1 MYSLPKNVYR
11 ERIDFSKIKTT
22 IPIPNLI
29 EIQKKSYERFLQMN
43 RLPSERDDAGLQ
55 SVFKSVFPISDFRE
69 NSSLEF
75 IEYSIGNWECKCGRL
90 AGLHHLR
97 KPCVNCGHTLIAD
110 PYGEHEVLCPRCGKP
125 NEARGD
131 ICDICGNTVGL
142 KLKYD
147 VDECQERGMTY
158 AVPLKVTIRL
168 VVWNKDPETGVKTI
182 RDIKEQ
188 EVYFGDIPLMT
199 DNGTFIINGTE
210 RVIVS
215 QLHRSPG
222 AFFHSE
228 DKTLYIAQ
236 IIPYRGSWVEF
247 EYDTKNLLYVRIDRK
262 RKFLATVFLRAL
274 GLRGADE
281 IIRTFYTVDKL
292 YLKGGSIYWAVNDS
306 LQGLRAAKD
315 ITIGA
320 ETVTHAGKKIT
331 SSALAALKKANVEA
345 VEVADAEMEGAFAAA
360 DVVDPSTGEVILE
373 ANEEVTPRVISMA
386 QEKNV
391 DKLEIFFPERD
402 EIGPVL
408 SQTLKKDPIHTHEE
422 ALIEIY
428 RRLRP
433 GDPPTLDSSRS
444 LFENMFFNPQKYDFS
459 RVGRLKL
466 NTKLRLNTPLDEK
479 ILHPQDFYE
488 VIKYQLKLRRNPA
501 NVDDIDHLGN
511 RRVRS
516 VGELLENQF
525 RIGLVRM
532 ERAIKEKM
540 SVYQEMA
547 TAMPHD
553 LINAKP
559 VMAAIREFFGS
570 SQLSQFM
577 DQTNPLSEV
586 THKRRL
592 SALGPGGLSR
602 ERAGFEVRDVHPTHY
617 GRICPI
623 ETPEGPNIGLIS
635 SLSCYARINEFGFIE
650 SPYRKVKGGRVVD
663 FVVITNAGGNTKYK
677 VGDIV
682 EASDVGADP
691 KDVDN
696 KAGKRRRGLE
706 YEPYSYYL
714 SAWEEDQYII
724 AQANAQVDENG
735 KFTTD
740 RVNARQAGNFI
751 LSPRDKVE
759 FIDVSPKQL
768 VSVAASLV
776 PFLENDDANRAL
788 MGSNM
793 QRQAV
798 PLLRARS
805 PYVGT
810 GMEYITARD
819 SGAVVVARRSGTV
832 DFVDSQR
839 IVVRVEGETEATS
852 REMGADIYP
861 MTKFKR
867 SNQNTCINQ
876 KPIVRVGQ
884 KVHKGQV
891 LGDGPCTELG
901 ELALG
906 RNVLVAFMPWRGYN
920 FEDAILVSE
929 RMVKDDYYT
938 SIHIEEFEIEA
949 RDTKLGPEEITRDI
963 PNVGEGYLR
972 DLDESGIIRI
982 GAAVKP
988 GDILVGK
995 VTPKGETQLTPEEK
1009 LLRAI
1014 FGEKAGDVRDA
1025 SLICPPGIEGIIV
1038 GVKIF
1043 SRKGIEKDDRAKAI
1057 EQEELDMMEKN
1068 LQDEIRILHDE
1079 VKKRV
1084 IGMLQ
1089 GQESRADL
1097 YDEHGRERLLRKST
1111 QLTPDVLQSLP
1122 YEAIVRLKVA
1132 TDDPRLEE
1140 DLRELE
1146 ERTERQV
1153 EVIRQQF
1160 EEKKEKVRRGDEL
1173 PPGVIKLVKV
1183 YVAMKRKLSV
1193 GDKMAGRHGNKG
1205 VIARI
1210 LPEED
1215 MPYLPDGTP
1224 VEIVLN
1230 PLGVPSRM
1238 NVGQILETHLGW
1250 AAHALGLYFAT
1261 PVFDGATEGEIK
1273 NWLEQ
1278 AGLPKSGKTKLYD
1291 GMTGQEF
1298 EQDVTVGYIYMLKLS
1313 HLVDDKIHARSIGP
1327 YSLITQ
1333 QPLGGKA
1340 QFGGQRFGEMEV
1352 WALEAYGA
1360 AHILQE
1366 LLTAKSDDVTGR
1378 AKIYEAIVKGDASFQ
1393 PGLPESFNVLI
1404 RELQALC
1411 LDVELMKTKKKPAL
1425 EAVTPDEGE
1434 PVLAEG

>member
-1 MYSLPKNVYR
+1 MAANLLETVNTGLGR
-11 ERIDFSKIKTT
+11 RTTQGQERHYFAKFKTAV
-22 IPIPNLI
+22 PIPNLI
-29 EIQKKSYERFLQMN
+29 EIQRESYNRFLQMDL
-43 RLPSERDDAGLQ
+43 LPEERQNTGLQ

-69 NSSLEF
+69 TATLDF
-75 IEYSIGNWECKCGRL
+75 VEYHIGNWQCKCGNL
-90 AGLHHLR
+90 EGLKYLR
-97 KPCVNCGHTLIAD
+97 AACKSCKASIKVDPLRPGETLCHVCGTFNSVRPELCPNCGE
-110 PYGEHEVLCPRCGKP
+110 P
-125 NEARGD
+125 
-131 ICDICGNTVGL
+131 VGL
-142 KLKYD
+142 KHKHD
-147 VDECQERGMTY
+147 QQECQERGMSY
-158 AVPLKVTIRL
+158 SVPLKVKIRL
-168 VVWNKDPETGVKTI
+168 TVYDKDPDTNVKSI
-182 RDIKEQ
+182 RDIKEE
-188 EVYFGDIPLMT
+188 EVFFGEIPLMT

-210 RVIVS
+210 RVIGS

-222 AFFHSE
+222 VFF
-228 DKTLYIAQ
+228 KRGAVYIAK

-247 EYDTKNLLYVRIDRK
+247 EYDQKNLLYVRVGK
-262 RKFLATVFLRAL
+262 RKFLASIFLRAL
-274 GLRGADE
+274 GVWLNSSFNSKSFGSDGQLEEAVKGSSFRDEDLLRA
-281 IIRTFYTVDKL
+281 FYTVDEVRIEDGRL
-292 YLKGGSIYWAVNDS
+292 MIQIPDKGATNVVGMKVDFEIKGRGSDPIVRKGKEISRTS
-306 LQGLRAAKD
+306 LEGLR
-315 ITIGA
+315 
-320 ETVTHAGKKIT
+320 
-331 SSALAALKKANVEA
+331 KANIGEVEIDLA
-345 VEVADAEMEGAFAAA
+345 QFEGAYAVADIVNTE
-360 DVVDPSTGEVILE
+360 TGEVILE
-373 ANEEVTPRVISMA
+373 ANNEINA
-386 QEKNV
+386 AKLQEIAESGVKSFSV
-391 DKLEIFFPERD
+391 FFPERD
-402 EIGPVL
+402 DVGVVI
-408 SQTLKKDPIHTHEE
+408 SQTLKKDTISKPVD
-422 ALIEIY
+422 ALLEIY
-428 RRLRP
+428 RKMRP
-433 GDPPTLDSSRS
+433 GDPPTVQTAYRL
-444 LFENMFFNPQKYDFS
+444 LEGMFFDPRKFDFS
-459 RVGRLKL
+459 RVGRLKF
-466 NTKLRLNTPLDEK
+466 NIKMGKPEMLRIEDPL
-479 ILHPQDFYE
+479 LAASDFFE
-488 VIKYQLKLRRNPA
+488 VVNYVLKMRRNPVDEQKKPIYQA
-501 NVDDIDHLGN
+501 DDIDHLGN
-511 RRVRS
+511 RRVRA

-525 RIGLVRM
+525 RIGLERM

-540 SVYQEMA
+540 SIHQEMQ
-547 TAMPHD
+547 TTMPRD

-559 VMAAIREFFGS
+559 VTAAVREFFGS

-577 DQTNPLSEV
+577 DQTNPLSEI

-650 SPYRKVKGGRVVD
+650 SPYRKVKDGRVIDYVI
-663 FVVITNAGGNTKYK
+663 ITNAGGNTKYK

-682 EASDVGADP
+682 EASDVGAD
-691 KDVDN
+691 KD
-696 KAGKRRRGLE
+696 KAGDPGAGGRRRRGLE
-706 YEPYSYYL
+706 DEPYSYYL

-724 AQANAQVDENG
+724 AQANAAVDEKG
-735 KFTTD
+735 KFTTE

-751 LSPRDKVE
+751 LPTKDKID

-798 PLLRARS
+798 PLLRARA

-819 SGAVVVARRSGTV
+819 SGACIVARRSGTV
-832 DFVDSQR
+832 DYVDSQR
-839 IVVRVEGETEATS
+839 IVVRVEGESESMS
-852 REMGADIYP
+852 RAMGADIYP

-876 KPIVRVGQ
+876 KPIVRVDQ
-884 KVHKGQV
+884 KVHKGQI
-891 LGDGPCTELG
+891 LADGPCTELG
-901 ELALG
+901 QLALG

-929 RMVKDDYYT
+929 RMVKEDAYT

-963 PNVGEGYLR
+963 PNVGEGYLA

-982 GAAVKP
+982 GASVKP

-1014 FGEKAGDVRDA
+1014 FGEKSGDVRDA

-1068 LQDEIRILHDE
+1068 LQDEVRILHDE

-1089 GQESRADL
+1089 GQELRADL
-1097 YDEHGRERLLRKST
+1097 YDEHGRERLLRKGT
-1111 QLTPDVLQSLP
+1111 ALTHDVLQEMA
-1122 YEAIVRLKVA
+1122 YETMVRLKIA
-1132 TDDPRLEE
+1132 TDDTRLED
-1140 DLRELE
+1140 DLRDLE

-1153 EVIRQQF
+1153 EVIRNLF
-1160 EEKKEKVRRGDEL
+1160 EEKKEKIRRGDEL

-1230 PLGVPSRM
+1230 PLGLPYRM
-1238 NVGQILETHLGW
+1238 NVREILETHLGW
-1250 AAHALGLYFAT
+1250 AGYHLG
-1261 PVFDGATEGEIK
+1261 VRI
-1273 NWLEQ
+1273 N
-1278 AGLPKSGKTKLYD
+1278 
-1291 GMTGQEF
+1291 EF
-1298 EQDVTVGYIYMLKLS
+1298 LK
-1313 HLVDDKIHARSIGP
+1313 
-1327 YSLITQ
+1327 
-1333 QPLGGKA
+1333 
-1340 QFGGQRFGEMEV
+1340 
-1352 WALEAYGA
+1352 
-1360 AHILQE
+1360 
-1366 LLTAKSDDVTGR
+1366 
-1378 AKIYEAIVKGDASFQ
+1378 
-1393 PGLPESFNVLI
+1393 
-1404 RELQALC
+1404 
-1411 LDVELMKTKKKPAL
+1411 
-1425 EAVTPDEGE
+1425 
-1434 PVLAEG
+1434 

>member
-1 MYSLPKNVYR
+1 MYTAARNIYR
-11 ERIDFSKIKTT
+11 ERVDFAKIGTS

-29 EIQKKSYERFLQMN
+29 EIQKNSYERFLQM
-43 RLPSERDDAGLQ
+43 RVLPSEREDAGLQ
-55 SVFKSVFPISDFRE
+55 SVFKSVFPITDLRE
-69 NSSLEF
+69 NCSLEF
-75 IEYSIGNWECKCGRL
+75 VEYSIGNWECKCGRL
-90 AGLHHLR
+90 VGLDKLGR
-97 KPCVNCGHTLIAD
+97 PCTFCAATLITDPRGEREIHCPKCGHL
-110 PYGEHEVLCPRCGKP
+110 
-125 NEARGD
+125 NENNP
-131 ICDICGNTVGL
+131 ITCDTCDEPVGL

-147 VDECQERGMTY
+147 VDECQERGMTF

-168 VVWNKDPETGVKTI
+168 VVWDKDPESGAKTI

-199 DNGTFIINGTE
+199 ENGTFIINGTE

-222 AFFHSE
+222 VFFSQPE
-228 DKTLYIAQ
+228 KGLFAAQ

-247 EYDTKNLLYVRIDRK
+247 EYDSKNLLHVRIDRK

-274 GLRGADE
+274 GIKTDAELIKSFYKWDRIQVREGKLHWRVSDNLIGLKFTKTIHGSKDSRGRREE
-281 IIRTFYTVDKL
+281 IV
-292 YLKGGSIYWAVNDS
+292 
-306 LQGLRAAKD
+306 
-315 ITIGA
+315 
-320 ETVTHAGKKIT
+320 HAGKKVT
-331 SSALAALKKANVEA
+331 SALFQQMQKLEVEDFEVGEA
-345 VEVADAEMEGAFAAA
+345 DLEGAYTVADIA
-360 DVVDPSTGEVILE
+360 DPRTGEVILE
-373 ANEEVTPRVISMA
+373 ANEPLSPRVLSVV
-386 QEKNV
+386 QDPESQV
-391 DKLEIFFPERD
+391 GSFEVFFPERD
-402 EIGPVL
+402 EIGPMMSL
-408 SQTLKKDPIHTHEE
+408 TIKKDAIKTPEE

-428 RRLRP
+428 RRMRP
-433 GDPPTLDSSRS
+433 GDPPTLESSRN
-444 LFENMFFNPQKYDFS
+444 LFEGMFLNPQKYDFS

-466 NTKLRLNTPLDEK
+466 NTKLGLSTPLSDK
-479 ILHPQDFYE
+479 ILHLED
-488 VIKYQLKLRRNPA
+488 IKAVMSFLLKLRRSPLE
-501 NVDDIDHLGN
+501 VDDIDHLGN

-559 VMAAIREFFGS
+559 VMASIREFFGS

-577 DQTNPLSEV
+577 DQTNPLSEI

-635 SLSCYARINEFGFIE
+635 SLSCFARINEFGFIE
-650 SPYRKVKGGRVVD
+650 SPYRKVKNGRVLAYHQVLE
-663 FVVITNAGGNTKYK
+663 AGDTEYK

-682 EASDVGADP
+682 EQEEIERENASVKAKKKKAADV
-691 KDVDN
+691 
-696 KAGKRRRGLE
+696 
-706 YEPYSYYL
+706 EPYCFYL
-714 SAWEEDQYII
+714 SAWEEDKYTI
-724 AQANAQVDENG
+724 AQANIRLSPDGGIVD
-735 KFTTD
+735 D
-740 RVNARQAGNFI
+740 RVSARKAGNFI
-751 LSPRDKVE
+751 LAKREEVDYV
-759 FIDVSPKQL
+759 DVSPKQL
-768 VSVAASLV
+768 VSVAASLI

-798 PLLRARS
+798 PLLRAEA
-805 PYVGT
+805 PLVGT
-810 GMEYITARD
+810 GMEHITVKD
-819 SGAVVVARRSGTV
+819 SGAAVVCRRAGV
-832 DFVDSQR
+832 VDSVDSRR
-839 IVVRVEGETEATS
+839 IIIRVEAQDGPDKGKEI
-852 REMGADIYP
+852 GADIYNL
-861 MTKFKR
+861 TKFKC
-867 SNQNTCINQ
+867 SNQNTSINQ
-876 KPIVRVGQ
+876 KPIV
-884 KVHKGQV
+884 KVSQHVTKGQI
-891 LGDGPCTELG
+891 LADGPCTDMG

-929 RMVKDDYYT
+929 KLVKDDMYT

-949 RDTKLGPEEITRDI
+949 RDTKLGPEEVTRDI
-963 PNVGEGYLR
+963 PNVSESLLNN
-972 DLDESGIIRI
+972 LDESGIIRI
-982 GAAVKP
+982 GASVKP

-1025 SLICPPGIEGIIV
+1025 SLVCPPGIDGIV
-1038 GVKIF
+1038 VDVKIF
-1043 SRKGIEKDDRAKAI
+1043 SRKGVEKDERARQI
-1057 EQEELDMMEKN
+1057 EDAELFMMEKN
-1068 LQDEIRILHDE
+1068 LKDEIRILQDE
-1079 VKKRV
+1079 RDKR
-1084 IGMLQ
+1084 IEELLEGKTAT
-1089 GQESRADL
+1089 ADL
-1097 YDEHGRERLLRKST
+1097 VNARGDKVLKKGQHLTKDALEKLRHSDILKLRVKGDDDEDVEA
-1111 QLTPDVLQSLP
+1111 QLSD
-1122 YEAIVRLKVA
+1122 IVDK
-1132 TDDPRLEE
+1132 
-1140 DLRELE
+1140 
-1146 ERTERQV
+1146 TERQI
-1153 EVIRQQF
+1153 EVLKALF
-1160 EEKKEKVRRGDEL
+1160 AEKESRLKRGDEL

-1183 YVAMKRKLSV
+1183 FVAMKRKLSV

-1250 AAHALGLYFAT
+1250 VAKTLGLYFAS
-1261 PVFDGATEGEIK
+1261 PVFDGATEKEIK
-1273 NWLEQ
+1273 GYMGQSNEREGERNPLRPNT
-1278 AGLPKSGKTKLYD
+1278 LRSGKITLID
-1291 GMTGQEF
+1291 GMTGEAF
-1298 EQDVTVGYIYMLKLS
+1298 EQHVTVGYIYMLKLS

-1366 LLTAKSDDVTGR
+1366 LLTAKSDDVYGR
-1378 AKIYEAIVKGDASFQ
+1378 AKIYEAIVKGDTVFT

-1404 RELQALC
+1404 RELQSLC
-1411 LDVELMKTKKKPAL
+1411 LDVELIRTKH
-1425 EAVTPDEGE
+1425 
-1434 PVLAEG
+1434 

>member
-1 MYSLPKNVYR
+1 MFTALKNVYR
-11 ERIDFSKIKTT
+11 DRVEFAKISTS

-29 EIQKKSYERFLQMN
+29 EIQKNSYERFLQM
-43 RLPSERDDAGLQ
+43 RVLPGEREDAGLQ
-55 SVFKSVFPISDFRE
+55 SVFKSVFPITDLRE
-69 NSSLEF
+69 NCSLEF
-75 IEYSIGNWECKCGRL
+75 VEYSIGNWECKCGRL
-90 AGLHHLR
+90 AGLDKLGR
-97 KPCVNCGHTLIAD
+97 PCTFCGATLITDPRGDREIHCLKCGHL
-110 PYGEHEVLCPRCGKP
+110 
-125 NEARGD
+125 NENNPVT
-131 ICDICGNTVGL
+131 CDTCDEPVGL

-147 VDECQERGMTY
+147 VDECQERGMTF

-168 VVWNKDPETGVKTI
+168 VVWDKDPETQAKTI

-199 DNGTFIINGTE
+199 ENGTFIINGTE

-222 AFFHSE
+222 VFFSQPE
-228 DKTLYIAQ
+228 KGLFAAQ

-247 EYDTKNLLYVRIDRK
+247 EYDSKNLLHVRIDRK

-274 GLRGADE
+274 GIKSDPELLK
-281 IIRTFYTVDKL
+281 TFYKWDRIEVREGKLFWKTSENMVGLKLSRTVFGPK
-292 YLKGGSIYWAVNDS
+292 DS
-306 LQGLRAAKD
+306 RGQREEIL
-315 ITIGA
+315 
-320 ETVTHAGKKIT
+320 HAGKRLT
-331 SSALAALKKANVEA
+331 AAVFQEMRKLEVED
-345 VEVADAEMEGAFAAA
+345 VEVGEADLEGAVTTA
-360 DVVDPSTGEVILE
+360 DIVDPKTGEVILE
-373 ANEEVTPRVISMA
+373 ANEPLSPRVLSVIQDPES
-386 QEKNV
+386 QVGSFEV
-391 DKLEIFFPERD
+391 FFAERD
-402 EIGPVL
+402 EIGPMMSMTV
-408 SQTLKKDPIHTHEE
+408 KKDSIKSPEE

-428 RRLRP
+428 RRMRP
-433 GDPPTLDSSRS
+433 GDPPTLDSSRN
-444 LFENMFFNPQKYDFS
+444 LFEGMFLNPQKYDFS

-466 NTKLRLNTPLDEK
+466 NTKLGLSTPLSDK
-479 ILHPQDFYE
+479 VLHLEDIKA
-488 VIKYQLKLRRNPA
+488 VIAFLLKLRKSPLD
-501 NVDDIDHLGN
+501 VDDIDHLGN

-559 VMAAIREFFGS
+559 VMASIREFFGS

-577 DQTNPLSEV
+577 DQTNPLSEI

-635 SLSCYARINEFGFIE
+635 SLSCFARINEFGFIE
-650 SPYRKVKGGRVVD
+650 SPYRKVRSGHVLDYYQVLD
-663 FVVITNAGGNTKYK
+663 AGESHYK

-682 EASDVGADP
+682 ERDEMDKENESIR
-691 KDVDN
+691 
-696 KAGKRRRGLE
+696 GKKKKPAE
-706 YEPYSYYL
+706 IEPYCFYL
-714 SAWEEDQYII
+714 SAWEEDKYTI
-724 AQANAQVDENG
+724 AQANIRLGEDG
-735 KFTTD
+735 SILGD
-740 RVNARQAGNFI
+740 RVEARKAGNSV
-751 LSPRDKVE
+751 LARKEEVE
-759 FIDVSPKQL
+759 YVDVSPKQL
-768 VSVAASLV
+768 VSVAASLI

-798 PLLRARS
+798 PLLRAEA
-805 PYVGT
+805 PLVGT
-810 GMEYITARD
+810 GMEHITVKD
-819 SGAVVVARRSGTV
+819 SGAAVVCRRAGI
-832 DFVDSQR
+832 VDSVDSRR
-839 IVVRVEGETEATS
+839 IIIRVEAQEGPDKGKEI
-852 REMGADIYP
+852 GADIYNL
-861 MTKFKR
+861 TKFKC
-867 SNQNTCINQ
+867 SNQNTSINQ
-876 KPIVRVGQ
+876 KPIVKVGQ
-884 KVHKGQV
+884 HAAKGQI
-891 LGDGPCTELG
+891 LADGPCTDMG

-929 RMVKDDYYT
+929 RLVKDDMYT

-949 RDTKLGPEEITRDI
+949 RDTKLGPEEVTRDI
-963 PNVGEGYLR
+963 PNVSESLLNN
-972 DLDESGIIRI
+972 LDESGIIRI
-982 GAAVKP
+982 GASVRP

-1025 SLICPPGIEGIIV
+1025 SLVCPPGIDGIV
-1038 GVKIF
+1038 VDVKIF
-1043 SRKGIEKDDRAKAI
+1043 SRKGVEKDERARQI
-1057 EQEELDMMEKN
+1057 EDAELFMMEKN
-1068 LQDEIRILHDE
+1068 LKDEIRILQDE
-1079 VKKRV
+1079 RDKR
-1084 IGMLQ
+1084 IEDLLEGKILT
-1089 GQESRADL
+1089 ADL
-1097 YDEHGRERLLRKST
+1097 ASAKGEKFLKKGQS
-1111 QLTPDVLQSLP
+1111 LTRDVLQELRHSD
-1122 YEAIVRLKVA
+1122 ILKLRVKG
-1132 TDDPRLEE
+1132 E
-1140 DLRELE
+1140 DGEDIDADLAEVVDK
-1146 ERTERQV
+1146 TERQI
-1153 EVIRQQF
+1153 EVLKALF
-1160 EEKKEKVRRGDEL
+1160 AEKESRLKRGDEL

-1183 YVAMKRKLSV
+1183 FVAMKRKLSV

-1250 AAHALGLYFAT
+1250 AAKTLGLHFAS
-1261 PVFDGATEGEIK
+1261 PVFDGATEKEIK
-1273 NWLEQ
+1273 NYLEL
-1278 AGLPKSGKTKLYD
+1278 ANKAEGDRNPLRPNGLRSGKITLID
-1291 GMTGQEF
+1291 GMTGEPF
-1298 EQDVTVGYIYMLKLS
+1298 EQHVTVGYIYMLKLS

-1366 LLTAKSDDVTGR
+1366 LLTAKSDDVYGR
-1378 AKIYEAIVKGDASFQ
+1378 AKIYEAIVKGDTVFT

-1404 RELQALC
+1404 RELQSLC
-1411 LDVELMKTKKKPAL
+1411 LDVELIRSKH
-1425 EAVTPDEGE
+1425 
-1434 PVLAEG
+1434 